1 MFQLWKGFAQR
12 RKTREER
19 QNEMMFIGMVAP
31 PLPIKLKQQ
40 PQNQVVLRQPSR
52 FVAYVTWARDCVL
65 LCVYTCTRRACC

>member
-31 PLPIKLKQQ
+31 PLPTKLKQQ
-40 PQNQVVLRQPSR
+40 PQNQVVIR
-52 FVAYVTWARDCVL
+52 
-65 LCVYTCTRRACC
+65 